1 MRELAKYRTNDPQKL
16 AISVNELIR
25 GRSNAVRSNVTLTAN
40 AGTTVVTDVLVGPFS
55 RIFLFPKTASAAAQ
69 MLGTY
74 ISSVGDQTYTITH
87 PNTTDVDKTFFVLV
101 MTGEE

>member
-1 MRELAKYRTNDPQKL
+1 MREIARHNAKDYREISL
-16 AISVNELIR
+16 AINELIR
-25 GRSNAVRSNVTLTAN
+25 GRTNAVRTNVTLTAN
-40 AGTTVVTDVLVGPFS
+40 AGSTVVTDVLVSPFS

-87 PNTTDVDKTFFVLV
+87 PNTTDVDKTFSVLV
-101 MTGEE
+101 MSGEE